1 MKFDPGKIRILL
13 VEDHTPTAATL
24 SAMLNALGFG
34 KVTVAG
40 NTTAAV
46 NALKETGCD
55 LLLCDF
61 QLGIVNGL
69 MLVRMIRRPDGTTH
83 PNVPIVMITAH
94 AEPDRVA
101 EARDA
106 GIEDFLV
113 KPVLPEKLLQCL
125 VGLLERPRVFVK
137 SKDYAGPDRRRRQ
150 TDRHPG
156 RRQDDREIRSLV
168 PRNKWIV
175 PPKT

>member
-24 SAMLNALGFG
+24 SEMLNALGFG

-46 NALKETGCD
+46 NALKETGFD

-69 MLVRMIRRPDGTTH
+69 MLVRMIRRPDGNTKHT
-83 PNVPIVMITAH
+83 VPHVMITAH
-94 AEPDRVA
+94 ADPDRA
-101 EARDA
+101 AA
-106 GIEDFLV
+106 
-113 KPVLPEKLLQCL
+113 
-125 VGLLERPRVFVK
+125 
-137 SKDYAGPDRRRRQ
+137 SPD
-150 TDRHPG
+150 TA
-156 RRQDDREIRSLV
+156 
-168 PRNKWIV
+168 
-175 PPKT
+175 

>member
-1 MKFDPGKIRILL
+1 MRISDWSSYVCSSDL
-13 VEDHTPTAATL
+13 V
-24 SAMLNALGFG
+24 N
-34 KVTVAG
+34 V
-40 NTTAAV
+40 
-46 NALKETGCD
+46 
-55 LLLCDF
+55 
-61 QLGIVNGL
+61 L
-69 MLVRMIRRPDGTTH
+69 MLVRMIRRPDGITN

-106 GIEDFLV
+106 GIDDFLV

-150 TDRHPG
+150 TDSHQIG
-156 RRQDDREIRSLV
+156 RASGWEREWKYV
-168 PRNKWIV
+168 
-175 PPKT
+175 

>member
-13 VEDHTPTAATL
+13 IEDHAPTAATL
-24 SAMLNALGFG
+24 TAMLNALGFG

-40 NTTAAV
+40 STTTAV
-46 NALKETGCD
+46 SALKGAAFD

-69 MLVRMIRRPDGTTH
+69 MLVRMIRRPDGIAN

-101 EARDA
+101 EALGA
-106 GIEDFLV
+106 GIDDFLV
-113 KPVLPEKLLQCL
+113 KPVQPEKLLQCL
-125 VGLLERPRVFVK
+125 ITLLERPRLFVK

-150 TDRHPG
+150 TDVHPG
-156 RRQDDREIRSLV
+156 RREDDRQ
-168 PRNKWIV
+168 PRQRLPGNKWIV
-175 PPKT
+175 PPKS